1 MRNNLGLFRA
11 FKAVGLVLALGISM
25 SADAGLFG
33 FGGTS
38 WKEEALQNDGSKI
51 IVERSITLGG
61 RHEIG
66 QEPPIK
72 EQSLSFVMP
81 GSHQSVSWKDE
92 FSEELGTANFLPMQL
107 DVSENTAYL
116 VAAPMGCLS
125 YNKWGRPN
133 PPYVVF
139 KYQDNA
145 WKRVPL
151 QSLPTKFKQLNLA
164 FSSPDHA
171 AKEAR
176 HGLLTAEQIKQ
187 WNSDAQQPQYKSIL
201 REPIPGGGQGR
212 CIKTDYYGAAGWLS
226 PDWFTDQPSLG
237 ACLKFCGQKKIGTE
251 RCPCNSIF
259 KVK

>member
-1 MRNNLGLFRA
+1 MSSDNLWLFRA
-11 FKAVGLVLALGISM
+11 CSTIGFVSALGLST
-25 SADAGLFG
+25 SVYASLFW

-38 WKEEALQNDGSKI
+38 WKEEALQSDGSKI

-81 GSHQSVSWKDE
+81 GTHQSVSWKDE

-133 PPYVVF
+133 PPYVAF

-145 WKRVPL
+145 WKRIPL
-151 QSLPTKFKQLNLA
+151 QTLPPQFKQLNLA

-176 HGLLTAEQIKQ
+176 HGLLTADQVKE

-212 CIKTDYYGAAGWLS
+212 CPELVFYKGAWVE
-226 PDWFTDQPSLG
+226 LG
-237 ACLKFCGQKKIGTE
+237 DSIGK
-251 RCPCNSIF
+251 RMMDSDHRN
-259 KVK
+259 